1 MMLKVLFNNR
11 LFIGALAFF
20 ILCVGSSLLYW
31 QHVERQGAEELAE
44 TQERVK
50 KLTEKQKPTTT
61 EVLIGDTEQG
71 GHFHEDGTWHADTRE
86 TEVLPLAEVSQPQ
99 QGDPSS
105 VIAQESS
112 TDNPI
117 TDPPPG
123 VSEEIELFQQRK
135 AQYLKDLKAWSEELD
150 QAHTKWMQATE
161 IDIKSPEEY
170 EKERE
175 VFQSLSESEKRE
187 IVTKQQAKVERAQA
201 ASERISFLLQNRPV
215 SPTSPQAK

>member
-1 MMLKVLFNNR
+1 MLKVFFNNR
-11 LFIGALAFF
+11 FFRLVLAIF
-20 ILCVGSSLLYW
+20 ILCVGGSLLYLW
-31 QHVERQGAEELAE
+31 HVDLQGAKELA
-44 TQERVK
+44 K
-50 KLTEKQKPTTT
+50 
-61 EVLIGDTEQG
+61 QG